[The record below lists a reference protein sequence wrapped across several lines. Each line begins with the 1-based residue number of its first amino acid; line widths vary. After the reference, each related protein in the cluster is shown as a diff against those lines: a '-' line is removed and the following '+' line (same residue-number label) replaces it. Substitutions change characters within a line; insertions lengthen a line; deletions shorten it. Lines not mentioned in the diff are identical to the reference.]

1 MLIRKAQSSK
11 KVRLNVDS
19 VSHWM
24 ATNNARDNL
33 KKREYFER
41 YGIAD
46 GLRRLA
52 EDFPIR
58 PRPQAGA
65 TTPTHQGVTV

>member
-1 MLIRKAQSSK
+1 
-11 KVRLNVDS
+11 LNVDS
-19 VSHWM
+19 VSHWT
-24 ATNNARDNL
+24 ATNNVRDNL

-52 EDFPIR
+52 EDYPFR
-58 PRPQAGA
+58 PPTLA
-65 TTPTHQGVTV
+65 TSNSTR

>member
-1 MLIRKAQSSK
+1 
-11 KVRLNVDS
+11 LNVDS
-19 VSHWM
+19 VSHWT
-24 ATNNARDNL
+24 ATNNVRDNL

-52 EDFPIR
+52 EDHPFR
-58 PRPQAGA
+58 P
-65 TTPTHQGVTV
+65 PTLAASNSTR